1 MDAVE
6 MLKEVGRMSH
16 GCTIDC
22 NECPIGIYNNK
33 ISVNCGVLRTQHPDK
48 YVEIVEQWSAEH
60 PPKTQADLLFE
71 RYPNAAKDE
80 NGIPEILPCD
90 IGILCENSAECCK
103 FESCGDCCKKY
114 WLAPVEG

>member
-6 MLKEVGRMSH
+6 YFKEKARMAQS
-16 GCTIDC
+16 CRIDC
-22 NECPIGIYNNK
+22 K
-33 ISVNCGVLRTQHPDK
+33 SCGLSNYKNGTNLGCKHFEYENPDRAI
-48 YVEIVEQWSAEH
+48 EIVENWSKAH
-60 PPKTQADLLFE
+60 PRKTQADLFFE
-71 RYPNAAKDE
+71 RYPNAVKDE

-103 FESCGDCCKKY
+103 FESCGDCREKY